1 MEARSYAAAEA
12 ETGRSVRARVV
23 ISVFTVAALA
33 VTLLLGIAYG
43 GGSAGAQDSGLTV
56 GSTAYVGTDSLNL
69 RSDASASAE
78 ILAVYTTGAAVTVVD
93 GPVEA
98 DGYVWYA
105 VEVDGLTGWMAG
117 SYLASSADAAA
128 ALYAAEF
135 GTDSATT
142 SSTATSVGGYSAGAA
157 LAVNADDVNFRA
169 AAGLDADIIATLSS
183 GAVATVVSGAES
195 VDGYSWYQVTVDG
208 TTGYIAADYLGDAS
222 TVDAVSLSALVSWFA
237 AGSTVTV
244 AADGLNLRAIAGLD
258 GAVLDT
264 LAAGET
270 ATVSGDPVS
279 ADGYTWYQV
288 VDAAGAS
295 GWVAGD
301 YLAAA

>member
-1 MEARSYAAAEA
+1 MAARFNARAGYKPGTA
-12 ETGRSVRARVV
+12 VRFRVV
-23 ISVFTVAALA
+23 MSVFTALA
-33 VTLLLGIAYG
+33 LVATVLMGVAFG

-56 GSTAYVGTDSLNL
+56 GSVAYVGTDILNL
-69 RSDASASAE
+69 RAEASAAAE
-78 ILAVYTTGAAVTVVD
+78 VVAVYSTGAAVTVVD

-117 SYLASSADAAA
+117 DYLAATAEGAA

-135 GTDSATT
+135 GINSATVGA
-142 SSTATSVGGYSAGAA
+142 SAVSAGGYAAGAA
-157 LAVNADDVNFRA
+157 LAVNSDDVNFRA
-169 AAGLDADIIATLSS
+169 AAGLDADIIATLAS
-183 GAVATVVSGAES
+183 GTVVTVVSGPERID
-195 VDGYSWYQVTVDG
+195 VYSWYQVIADG

-222 TVDAVSLSALVSWFA
+222 SVNAVALSALVPSFVT
-237 AGSTVTV
+237 GSTVSV
-244 AADGLNLRAIAGLD
+244 AADGLNLRAAAGLD

-270 ATVSGDPVS
+270 ATVTGDLVS

-288 VDAAGAS
+288 VDAAGIY